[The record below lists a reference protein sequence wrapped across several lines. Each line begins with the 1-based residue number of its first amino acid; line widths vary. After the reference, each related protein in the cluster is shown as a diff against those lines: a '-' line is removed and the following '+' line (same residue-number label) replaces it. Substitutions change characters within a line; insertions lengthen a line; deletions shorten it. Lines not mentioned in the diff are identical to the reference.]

1 MRISKGVALLA
12 AIIACTAAQAELIN
26 YQEAIEA
33 SEIKVSAWSS
43 GKGYVKARSC
53 STCKQVKLDIT
64 PDTIIFVDGKRVTA
78 GYEISKHWSGGIVI
92 YDVETKQVVK
102 LEL

>member
-1 MRISKGVALLA
+1 M
-12 AIIACTAAQAELIN
+12 IACTAAQAELIN

-33 SEIKVSAWSS
+33 SDIKVSAWST
-43 GKGYVKARSC
+43 GKGHVKARSC

-64 PDTIIFVDGKRVTA
+64 PDTIIFVDGKRIVA
-78 GYEISKHWSGGIVI
+78 GYEISKHWSGGLVI
-92 YDVETKQVVK
+92 YDVQTKQVVK